1 VKLQD
6 VFLLGRQADV
16 QRPDPPALR
25 WLIGTELRKYRH
37 KAGLTLAGVAL
48 HLGVT
53 SGMIGHYENGR
64 YTPQPG
70 QLAMLLRLYGVQ
82 RWDVDRLSSLV
93 GRLGQ
98 RSWLAR
104 WSDVIPDWLR
114 TYVGLEG
121 LTSHMVWYAPLV
133 LPALLQTEAYS
144 IGVIESSLRVRP
156 DQVERIV
163 RLRMERQQRLVAG
176 TDPLRLTAFIEESI
190 LDRPIGGPNVMHEQL
205 DHLLEL
211 SERDNIEILVLPT
224 AIGRHGGLTG
234 QFRVLHFERAQS
246 IGYVEYLDGAVYVQD
261 QGQVVAYTRTAE
273 SLRSVAL
280 PKPESVRLIAGRRDA
295 YI

>member
-1 VKLQD
+1 
-6 VFLLGRQADV
+6 V

-25 WLIGTELRKYRH
+25 WLIGAELRKYRN
-37 KAGLTLAGVAL
+37 KAEQTLADAAR

-53 SGMIGHYENGR
+53 SGMVGHYENGR
-64 YTPQPG
+64 YTPRPD
-70 QLAMLLRLYGVQ
+70 QLAMLLRFYGVQ

-93 GRLGQ
+93 GRSEQ

-104 WSDVIPDWLR
+104 WSEVIPDWLR
-114 TYVGLEG
+114 TYLGLEG

-133 LPALLQTEAYS
+133 LPALLQTQAYS
-144 IGVIESSLRVRP
+144 IGVTEGSLRVRP
-156 DQVERIV
+156 DQAERIV
-163 RLRMERQQRLVAG
+163 RLRMERQQRLVAD
-176 TDPLRLTAFIEESI
+176 TDPLRLVALIEESI
-190 LDRPIGGPNVMHEQL
+190 LDRPIGGPNVMYEQL

-224 AIGRHGGLTG
+224 AIGRHGGLAG

-261 QGQVVAYTRTAE
+261 QEQVAMYTHTAE

-280 PKPESVRLIAGRRDA
+280 SKAESAHFIAGQRNT
-295 YI
+295 YT